1 MGFAEQKT
9 QGPGN
14 SKEHGIGSV
23 LGRTVEWFTGHE
35 AVGGGG
41 SPGCRRGIVVQK
53 VGVRR
58 DPGERPEGL
67 GLGDCREEL
76 LGLGTKVGDS
86 LASIW

>member
-1 MGFAEQKT
+1 ME
-9 QGPGN
+9 
-14 SKEHGIGSV
+14 
-23 LGRTVEWFTGHE
+23 
-35 AVGGGG
+35 G

-53 VGVRR
+53 VGVRG